1 LYYER
6 VPTIVILASG
16 LAASAAAVLLGGPRT
31 GYLPGIVISTTA
43 VLVIVWRYDPSV
55 HLRWLAAALL
65 VAYHGGGTLIIRS
78 NVLAHMSVG
87 NDAVRYDRGL
97 HVLGGILIVL
107 LVAETANQRRST
119 QISVVVTVAVGVG
132 LLEAVEF
139 APRRCSATGV
149 LLRPRRLFPRSG
161 REHCRVCNRPCGPG
175 VGEPAGTGRPVTGY
189 PLPGPVMLTLNGETA
204 HLNGDA

>member
-107 LVAETANQRRST
+107 LVAETTNERRST
-119 QISVVVTVAVGVG
+119 RVSVVVTVAVAVG
-132 LLEAVEF
+132 LLVEAVELLHAVALPRVFSYDLVDSSLDVVGNTAGF
-139 APRRCSATGV
+139 ALGLAALLWTQRGV
-149 LLRPRRLFPRSG
+149 RTVR
-161 REHCRVCNRPCGPG
+161 
-175 VGEPAGTGRPVTGY
+175 
-189 PLPGPVMLTLNGETA
+189 
-204 HLNGDA
+204 